1 MKYVIIVEPKLEK
14 NFGKDKNGEDR
25 VLTEDE
31 DLIIQSLEQEVHQ
44 ATQDIRINIGKYH
57 DVDCRVDG
65 IEDVEG
71 YIDMPDQKYLNKEA
85 T

>member
-1 MKYVIIVEPKLEK
+1 MSKIEK
-14 NFGKDKNGEDR
+14 EYQKAL
-25 VLTEDE
+25 LTEDE

-57 DVDCRVDG
+57 DVDCWVDG